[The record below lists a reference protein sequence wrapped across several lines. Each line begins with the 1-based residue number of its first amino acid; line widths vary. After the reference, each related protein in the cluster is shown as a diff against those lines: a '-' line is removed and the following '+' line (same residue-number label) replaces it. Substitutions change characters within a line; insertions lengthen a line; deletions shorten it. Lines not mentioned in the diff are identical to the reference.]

1 MNYVLGNKK
10 AIAVFLAPALLVYLA
25 VMVIPVVWSFVYG
38 FYQGNP
44 ILGFEFTGF
53 DNFTKDTLAQ
63 ANPWRHLAEIFWA
76 GGWVLIFLAIV
87 NSTIANSNAG
97 SNAATRTMFAM
108 GRVRIG
114 SDSPPL
120 F

>member
-53 DNFTKDTLAQ
+53 DNFTKLFTDDT
-63 ANPWRHLAEIFWA
+63 
-76 GGWVLIFLAIV
+76 
-87 NSTIANSNAG
+87 
-97 SNAATRTMFAM
+97 TRTATVFTLSTP
-108 GRVRIG
+108 R
-114 SDSPPL
+114 
-120 F
+120 